1 MYTIK
6 NGKQLRSNNYITII
20 IQFIDVL
27 PFGNKESSTHSVCL
41 RICLVRGSK
50 PRVNQRVL

>member
-1 MYTIK
+1 MYSIK